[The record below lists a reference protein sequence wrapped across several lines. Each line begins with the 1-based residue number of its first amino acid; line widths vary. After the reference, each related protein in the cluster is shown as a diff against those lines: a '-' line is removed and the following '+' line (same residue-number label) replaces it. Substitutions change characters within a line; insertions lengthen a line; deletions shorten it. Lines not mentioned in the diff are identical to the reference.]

1 MWNALNIGAEDGRK
15 TVSGTEKGKTMKPYE
30 IVMLAILVALEIP
43 AIIILSVGWVKACKE
58 AREREGN
65 DGT

>member
-1 MWNALNIGAEDGRK
+1 
-15 TVSGTEKGKTMKPYE
+15 MKLYE

-58 AREREGN
+58 AREREDN
-65 DGT
+65 EKCTD